1 MRICII
7 GTGYVGLVTG
17 ACLAEVGHFVT
28 CVDTDKS
35 KIARLEMGE
44 VPIYEPGIE
53 DLVRRNQTIE
63 RISFSTDLGQGM
75 DGSDA
80 VFIAV
85 GTPSREDDNQADV
98 SRVFDAA
105 ESIAELITRYTVVV
119 TKSTVPIGTGAQ
131 LEAYLS
137 KRVDAS
143 LFDVASNPEF
153 LREGSAVK
161 DFMQPDRIVVG
172 AESEKARQLLST
184 IYEPL
189 LNENIP
195 LVMTSREC
203 AELIKYASN
212 AFLAMKVGF
221 INEIADLCEV
231 VGADVLDVARGMG
244 LDGRIGPKFLQPGPG
259 YGGSCFPKDTL
270 ALLGTAD
277 EHNIDLRIV
286 RSTIEANE
294 NRKIAMADRVVNA
307 CDGDVDG
314 KRIAILGLTFK
325 PNTDDIRESPALTII
340 PKLISEGAEIR
351 AFDPAGM
358 DEAKRLMP
366 DVTYCASASDTV
378 KGADALVIITEW
390 DEFRSLNLNEVG
402 RLMKKRRLI
411 DLRNLFKDRIAEAN
425 QFEYFG
431 IGRARTPSQ

>member
-17 ACLAEVGHFVT
+17 ACLAEVGHLVT

-53 DLVRRNQTIE
+53 DLVRQNQRAS
-63 RISFSTDLGQGM
+63 RISFSTDLAQGI

-80 VFIAV
+80 AFIAV
-85 GTPSREDDNQADV
+85 GTPSREGDKHADV
-98 SRVFDAA
+98 SRVFDVA
-105 ESIAELITRYTVVV
+105 ESIADLITKYTVVV
-119 TKSTVPIGTGAQ
+119 TKSTVPVGTGAQ

-137 KRVDAS
+137 ERLDPS

-153 LREGSAVK
+153 LREGSAIK
-161 DFMQPDRIVVG
+161 DFMQPERIVIG
-172 AESEKARQLLST
+172 SESERARQLLRT
-184 IYEPL
+184 IYKPL
-189 LNENIP
+189 LKDNVP
-195 LVMTSREC
+195 LMMTSRAS

-212 AFLAMKVGF
+212 AFLATKISF

-231 VGADVLDVARGMG
+231 VGADVLEVARGMG
-244 LDGRIGPKFLQPGPG
+244 LDSRIGPKFLQPGPG

-277 EHNIDLRIV
+277 EHKIDLRIV

-294 NRKIAMADRVVNA
+294 NRKIAMADRVVSA

-358 DEAKRLMP
+358 DEAKKLMP
-366 DVTYCASASDTV
+366 DVTYCDSASETV
-378 KGADALVIITEW
+378 KDADALVIITDW
-390 DEFRSLNLNEVG
+390 DEFHSLNLNEVG
-402 RLMKKRRLI
+402 QLMKGRRLI
-411 DLRNLFKDRIAEAN
+411 DLRNLYRDRIAEAD

-431 IGRARTPSQ
+431 VG

>member
-17 ACLAEVGHFVT
+17 ACFAEVGHLVT
-28 CVDTDKS
+28 CVDTDKG

-44 VPIYEPGIE
+44 VPIYEPEIE
-53 DLVRRNQTIE
+53 NLVRRNQKVR
-63 RISFSTDLGQGM
+63 RISFTTDLAQGM
-75 DGSDA
+75 DGCDA
-80 VFIAV
+80 AFIAV
-85 GTPSREDDNQADV
+85 GTPSREGDSQADV
-98 SRVFDAA
+98 SRVFDVA
-105 ESIAELITRYTVVV
+105 ESMADLITQYTVVV
-119 TKSTVPIGTGAQ
+119 TKSTVPVGTGAQ

-137 KRVDAS
+137 ERVDAS

-161 DFMQPDRIVVG
+161 DFMQPERIIVG
-172 AESEKARQLLST
+172 SESEKARQLLRT
-184 IYEPL
+184 IYQPL
-189 LNENIP
+189 LNDNVP
-195 LVMTSREC
+195 LMMTSRAS

-212 AFLAMKVGF
+212 AFLATKIGF

-231 VGADVLDVARGMG
+231 VGADVLDVAQGMG

-277 EHNIDLRIV
+277 ERNIDLRIV
-286 RSTIEANE
+286 RSTIEANK
-294 NRKIAMADRVVNA
+294 NRKIAMSDRVVSA
-307 CDGDVDG
+307 CGGDVDG

-325 PNTDDIRESPALTII
+325 PNTDDIRESPALIII

-358 DEAKRLMP
+358 EEAKKLMP
-366 DVTYCASASDTV
+366 DVTYCNSASETV
-378 KGADALVIITEW
+378 KDADALVIITDW
-390 DEFRSLNLNEVG
+390 DDFRGLNLNDIG

-411 DLRNLFKDRIAEAN
+411 DLRNLYRDRIAESD

-431 IGRARTPSQ
+431 IG